1 MLTVIYMVLAVAQI
15 VHVMILKMM
24 EKSVCHVNK
33 RKGTTMRVL
42 NEYESEV
49 EDPISTEKAN

>member
-1 MLTVIYMVLAVAQI
+1 MIYMVLAVAQI

-49 EDPISTEKAN
+49 EDPVSTKKDS